1 MWLQGVS
8 LQHSSTVSELG
19 GEYLCCTGR
28 AGVCESAGGGGGACH
43 LEKFPKDP
51 CLSSTHSK
59 INKHVSLRCS
69 SGIFSM
75 PASVLQNLAGLFVVL
90 SL

>member
-8 LQHSSTVSELG
+8 LQRSSTVSELG

-28 AGVCESAGGGGGACH
+28 AGVCEPLGGGACH

-51 CLSSTHSK
+51 CLSSTHSE
-59 INKHVSLRCS
+59 INKLVSMPC
-69 SGIFSM
+69 GPGVFQM
-75 PASVLQNLAGLFVVL
+75 PASVLQHLAGLFVVL